1 MMAFDASDRK
11 VIKNA
16 SLDLRVESLTWTVD
30 RIQEIVKNAG
40 GYVENSDVSQPKS
53 GVRTAWI
60 SARVPADRLD
70 AVLDESK
77 KSAASVVSEYLNI
90 GDVTD
95 QDADLSARLNAKQAE
110 ETALVSLL
118 NRAEKMTDIIEVT
131 ERLSLVRSEIE
142 RMQAE
147 QRSLAGHV
155 AMASVSMSIT
165 EDPRVAVDADSIRGG
180 LVS

>member
-1 MMAFDASDRK
+1 
-11 VIKNA
+11 
-16 SLDLRVESLTWTVD
+16 
-30 RIQEIVKNAG
+30 
-40 GYVENSDVSQPKS
+40 
-53 GVRTAWI
+53 
-60 SARVPADRLD
+60 
-70 AVLDESK
+70 
-77 KSAASVVSEYLNI
+77 
-90 GDVTD
+90 
-95 QDADLSARLNAKQAE
+95 
-110 ETALVSLL
+110 LL

-180 LVS
+180 NVVKQSISDISRWGIALGSAFVALVITGLPVIAVYGFLIWIFFRVGRFIARRIVR